1 MARFNRIALNQTKL
15 IRKAGNLTN
24 FDVDL
29 DTTSRLMK
37 DVPEETIVCALSGIS
52 SPEDVKAYQTN
63 GVGAVLV
70 GEALMRAED
79 PSEFARKLL
88 GGSQRHKY
96 DYNKPEILVKIC
108 GTRSPEAAKAAI
120 EAGADMIGII
130 LVEGRKR
137 CVSRD
142 TALEISRII
151 RQTPRPRNLSNPE
164 ISSQGSTEGSE
175 YFEHTTS
182 FFRRQG
188 RALLVGVFQNQPLSF
203 VLEQQAQ
210 LDLDVVQLHGSEPIE
225 WASSIP
231 VPIIRRFGPNDPGLG
246 RRGYHAL
253 PLLDSALGGTGQ
265 KQDIGA
271 LQKALDAD
279 SGLRIVLAGGLDPD
293 NVEGVFKDLLG
304 HCSQIAAV
312 DVSSGVEANGKQ
324 DLDKIR
330 LFVKNAKSA
339 GRRHQSY

>member
-1 MARFNRIALNQTKL
+1 MIQQHSIEQDKTDQT
-15 IRKAGNLTN
+15 AGNLTN

-37 DVPEETIVCALSGIS
+37 DVPEGTIVCALSGIS
-52 SPEDVKAYQTN
+52 SHEDVKAYQNN

-79 PSEFARKLL
+79 PSEFASRLL
-88 GGSQRHKY
+88 GGFQKRKESHER
-96 DYNKPEILVKIC
+96 PEILVKIC
-108 GTRSPEAAKAAI
+108 GTRSPEAAKVAI

-142 TALEISRII
+142 TALEISRTI
-151 RQTPRPRNLSNPE
+151 RESPRPDDLSNSKLFLE
-164 ISSQGSTEGSE
+164 RSTEGSE

-182 FFRRQG
+182 FFRRRG

-203 VLEQQAQ
+203 ILEQQVL

-225 WASSIP
+225 WSSLIP
-231 VPIIRRFGPNDPGLG
+231 VPVIRRFGPNDPGLG

-265 KQDIGA
+265 KQDIGV
-271 LQKALDAD
+271 LRKALEAD
-279 SGLRIVLAGGLDPD
+279 NGLRVVLAGGLDPE
-293 NVEGVFKDLLG
+293 NVEDFLQDLARR
-304 HCSQIAAV
+304 CSQIAAV
-312 DVSSGVEANGKQ
+312 DVSSGVEENGKQ
-324 DLDKIR
+324 DFDKIR
-330 LFVKNAKSA
+330 RFVKNAKSA
-339 GRRHQSY
+339 GQRHRSY

>member
-1 MARFNRIALNQTKL
+1 MVQQHSIEQDKTDQ
-15 IRKAGNLTN
+15 KAGNLTN

-37 DVPEETIVCALSGIS
+37 EVPKETIVCALSGIS
-52 SPEDVKAYQTN
+52 SPEDVKAYQNN

-79 PSEFARKLL
+79 PSEFAGRLL
-88 GGSQRHKY
+88 GGSQKRKASHKR
-96 DYNKPEILVKIC
+96 PEILVKIC
-108 GTRSPEAAKAAI
+108 GTRTPEAARVAI

-142 TALEISRII
+142 TALAISRTIRESPRPSDLSDSEIS
-151 RQTPRPRNLSNPE
+151 PE
-164 ISSQGSTEGSE
+164 RSIEGSE

-182 FFRRQG
+182 FFRRRR

-203 VLEQQAQ
+203 ILEQQAL

-225 WASSIP
+225 WTSLVP
-231 VPIIRRFGPNDPGLG
+231 VPVIRRFGPNDPGLG

-265 KQDIGA
+265 KQDIGV
-271 LQKALDAD
+271 LRETLKAD
-279 SGLRIVLAGGLDPD
+279 SGLRVVLAGGLDPD
-293 NVEGVFKDLLG
+293 NIDGVFRDLAE

-312 DVSSGVEANGKQ
+312 DVSSGVEENGKQ
-324 DLDKIR
+324 DFDKIR
-330 LFVKNAKSA
+330 HFVKNAKSA
-339 GRRHQSY
+339 GGRHLSY